1 MGKFQLS
8 PANENRRSLISYR
21 PRTALRQKR
30 PFHTHTFRVL
40 NSGQLTVA
48 DCWLARSAADTAAH
62 LVQSVHV
69 GCRQIFFDRSVH
81 TSCTRRHRPK
91 RASGNPTRI
100 PYRLSFASETNRT
113 EEDER
118 RQNSMKI
125 GTFGGDTA
133 NFHRS

>member
-1 MGKFQLS
+1 MPTLLFDQMS
-8 PANENRRSLISYR
+8 
-21 PRTALRQKR
+21 ALRQKR
-30 PFHTHTFRVL
+30 PVHTHTFRVL
-40 NSGQLTVA
+40 NSEQLTVA
-48 DCWLARSAADTAAH
+48 DCWLVERDPPDTAAN

-91 RASGNPTRI
+91 WASGNPKRI

-118 RQNSMKI
+118 RQNSMKM
-125 GTFGGDTA
+125 GTSSRNTA
-133 NFHRS
+133 SFHRS